1 LKITVSARKC
11 VFHRLAGRRFE
22 RHLSIIHRMMID
34 GVMHGPAYAENLSP
48 GLSVS
53 GQVNQEAEKDEKQ

>member
-1 LKITVSARKC
+1 
-11 VFHRLAGRRFE
+11 
-22 RHLSIIHRMMID
+22 MMID